1 MPDHVAVALLSLS
14 AAITWGAG
22 DFSAGI
28 AARRADIFG
37 VVAFAH
43 GAGLVV
49 MITLA
54 RLWGEPW
61 PGLHEFLWAAAAG
74 LSNGIA
80 IAAFYR
86 ALAISKMG
94 ITAPIAAVITA
105 MLPVIVGTAREGLP
119 GRFQLAGFMLAIPA
133 IWMIARPER
142 ADGRP
147 RGIGLA
153 IIAGLGFSGYLV
165 LIRYG
170 GSTSAFMP
178 VALARLSSL
187 LLMFIIIL
195 RNRRP
200 WLPSPGPIWI
210 AITAG
215 IFDAVGGG
223 FFLLAAQRGRL
234 DVAAVLSSLY
244 PASTVLL
251 ARIFLKEQLTVIQR
265 IGIAGALIA
274 VPLIAAK

>member
-1 MPDHVAVALLSLS
+1 MPEHIAVALLSLS

-22 DFSAGI
+22 DFGGGI

-43 GAGLVV
+43 GAGLVI
-49 MITLA
+49 MLALA
-54 RLWGEPW
+54 RLCGEPW

-74 LSNGIA
+74 VSNGIA

-105 MLPVIVGTAREGLP
+105 MLPVIVGSSREGLP
-119 GRFQLAGFMLAIPA
+119 GALQLAGFVLALVA
-133 IWMIARPER
+133 IWMIAKPER
-142 ADGRP
+142 GDGRP

-153 IIAGLGFSGYLV
+153 ILAGLGFSGFLV
-165 LIRYG
+165 LIRYV
-170 GSTSAFMP
+170 GSNSAFMP

-187 LLMFIIIL
+187 LLMFIIIM
-195 RNRRP
+195 RNHRP
-200 WLPSPGPIWI
+200 WLPTPGPMWI

-215 IFDAVGGG
+215 IFDALGGG

-251 ARIFLKEQLTVIQR
+251 ARIFLKEQLTVIQK
-265 IGIAGALIA
+265 IGITGALIA
-274 VPLIAAK
+274 VPMIAAK

>member
-1 MPDHVAVALLSLS
+1 MPDHIAIALLSLS

-22 DFSAGI
+22 DFSGGI
-28 AARRADIFG
+28 AARRADIFA

-43 GAGLVV
+43 GAGLAV
-49 MITLA
+49 MLALA

-105 MLPVIVGTAREGLP
+105 MLPVIVGAAREGLP
-119 GRFQLAGFMLAIPA
+119 GPLQLAGFVLALA
-133 IWMIARPER
+133 SIWMIAKPED
-142 ADGRP
+142 ANGRP

-153 IIAGLGFSGYLV
+153 VLAGLGFSGFLV
-165 LIRYG
+165 LIRYS

-178 VALARLSSL
+178 IALARLSSL

-200 WLPSPGPIWI
+200 WLPASGPMWI

-215 IFDAVGGG
+215 VFDAIGGG
-223 FFLLAAQRGRL
+223 FFLLAAHRGRL

-251 ARIFLKEQLTVIQR
+251 ARIFLKEQLTFIQK

>member
-1 MPDHVAVALLSLS
+1 MPEHVAVALLSL
-14 AAITWGAG
+14 AAAMTWGAG
-22 DFSAGI
+22 DFSGGI

-43 GAGLVV
+43 GAGLLV
-49 MITLA
+49 MLVIA
-54 RLWGEPW
+54 RMLGEPW
-61 PGLHEFLWAAAAG
+61 PGFHEFLCAAAAG

-105 MLPVIVGTAREGLP
+105 MLPVIVGSAREGLP
-119 GRFQLAGFMLAIPA
+119 GPLQFAGFILALIA
-133 IWMIARPER
+133 IWMIAKPEHG
-142 ADGRP
+142 DGRP

-153 IIAGLGFSGYLV
+153 IIAGLGFSGFLV

-178 VALARLSSL
+178 IAMARLSSL

-200 WLPSPGPIWI
+200 WLPGPGPMWI
-210 AITAG
+210 AIVAG
-215 IFDAVGGG
+215 VFDAIGGG
-223 FFLLAAQRGRL
+223 FFMLAAQRGRL

-251 ARIFLKEQLTVIQR
+251 ARIFLKEQLTLVQK
-265 IGIAGALIA
+265 IGITGALIA
-274 VPLIAAK
+274 VPMIAAK

>member
-1 MPDHVAVALLSLS
+1 MPDHIAIALLSLS

-22 DFSAGI
+22 DFSGGI

-43 GAGLVV
+43 GAGLAL
-49 MITLA
+49 MLGLA
-54 RLWGEPW
+54 RLWCEPS

-86 ALAISKMG
+86 PLAISKMG

-105 MLPVIVGTAREGLP
+105 MLPVIVGSARDGLP
-119 GRFQLAGFMLAIPA
+119 GTVQLVGFVLALIA
-133 IWMIARPER
+133 IWMIARPENG
-142 ADGRP
+142 DGTP

-153 IIAGLGFSGYLV
+153 ILAGLGFSGYLV
-165 LIRYG
+165 LIRYS

-178 VALARLSSL
+178 VALARLASL
-187 LLMFIIIL
+187 LLMFLIIL
-195 RNRRP
+195 RNRRT
-200 WLPSPGPIWI
+200 WLPTPSPMWI
-210 AITAG
+210 AIIAG
-215 IFDAVGGG
+215 IFDAIGGG
-223 FFLLAAQRGRL
+223 LFMLAAQRGRL

-251 ARIFLKEQLTVIQR
+251 ARIFLKEQLTGIQK
-265 IGIAGALIA
+265 IGIIGALIA
-274 VPLIAAK
+274 VPMIAAK

>member
-1 MPDHVAVALLSLS
+1 MPDHIAVALLSLS

-22 DFSAGI
+22 DFSGGI
-28 AARRADIFG
+28 AARRADVFG

-49 MITLA
+49 MLALA
-54 RLWGEPW
+54 RIWGETW

-74 LSNGIA
+74 ISNGIA

-105 MLPVIVGTAREGLP
+105 MLPVIVGSAREGLP
-119 GRFQLAGFMLAIPA
+119 GPFQLAGFVLALIA
-133 IWMIARPER
+133 IWMIAKPE
-142 ADGRP
+142 AGDGRA

-153 IIAGLGFSGYLV
+153 ILAGLGFSGYLV

-200 WLPSPGPIWI
+200 WIPAPGPMWI

-215 IFDAVGGG
+215 IFDAIGGG
-223 FFLLAAQRGRL
+223 LFLLAAQRGRL

-244 PASTVLL
+244 PPSTVLL
-251 ARIFLKEQLTVIQR
+251 PTIFLKEQLTVIQKN
-265 IGIAGALIA
+265 GITGALIA
-274 VPLIAAK
+274 VPL

>member
-1 MPDHVAVALLSLS
+1 MPEHIAVVLLSLS

-22 DFSAGI
+22 DFSGGI

-49 MITLA
+49 MLALA
-54 RLWGEPW
+54 RLLGEPW

-74 LSNGIA
+74 ISNGIA

-119 GRFQLAGFMLAIPA
+119 GPFQLSGFLLALPA
-133 IWMIARPER
+133 IWMIAKPER

-153 IIAGLGFSGYLV
+153 IVAGMGFSGFLV

-170 GSTSAFMP
+170 ASTSAFMP
-178 VALARLSSL
+178 IALARLSSV
-187 LLMFIIIL
+187 LLMLIIIL

-200 WLPSPGPIWI
+200 WLPSVAPMWI
-210 AITAG
+210 AVIAG
-215 IFDAVGGG
+215 VFDAIGGG
-223 FFLLAAQRGRL
+223 FFLLAAHRGRL

-251 ARIFLKEQLTVIQR
+251 ARIFLKEQLTLVQK

>member
-1 MPDHVAVALLSLS
+1 MPDQLAVAVLSLL

-22 DFSAGI
+22 DFSGGI

-43 GAGLVV
+43 AAGLAV
-49 MITLA
+49 MLA
-54 RLWGEPW
+54 LAQLWHEPW
-61 PGLHEFLWAAAAG
+61 PTLHEFLWASAAG

-105 MLPVIVGTAREGLP
+105 VLPVIVGSAREGLP
-119 GRFQLAGFMLAIPA
+119 RSFQLAGFVLAMVA
-133 IWMIARPER
+133 IWMIAKPE
-142 ADGRP
+142 AGDGRP

-153 IIAGLGFSGYLV
+153 ILAGLGFSGYLV
-165 LIRYG
+165 LIRYS
-170 GSTSAFMP
+170 GSTSAFMS
-178 VALARLSSL
+178 VALARLASL
-187 LLMFIIIL
+187 LLMFIIIM

-200 WLPSPGPIWI
+200 WLPAPGPMWT

-215 IFDAVGGG
+215 IFDAIGGG

-251 ARIFLKEQLTVIQR
+251 ARIFLKEQLTLVQR
-265 IGIAGALIA
+265 IGITGALIA